1 MTEADGRLHVQVPIP
16 SRDPLDAI
24 LCLEFDQPIQWGGV
38 AGQENDVYSLA
49 DGL

>member
-1 MTEADGRLHVQVPIP
+1 MTEADGRLHVHPIP
-16 SRDPLDAI
+16 SRDPLDTI
-24 LCLEFDQPIQWGGV
+24 LCLEFDQPIQWGSV